1 MLGYKLRT
9 EIKGVRRVGQCWHK
23 EDGLH
28 LGEEVEKRSWE
39 NTVSLFQDIMQRSRD
54 PGEDGASNHP
64 HGVGILVR

>member
-1 MLGYKLRT
+1 MDNVG
-9 EIKGVRRVGQCWHK
+9 IKIK
-23 EDGLH
+23 EGGLH

-64 HGVGILVR
+64 HGVGILVREQSQEGREAA